1 MGTFL
6 GIFALLLAGGLPIA
20 LALGVGGMVHLY
32 LSGNGA
38 LILAFPQR
46 MIAGVDIFVLLT
58 IPLFL
63 LAGALMNVGGITDRI
78 IDFARAMVGHRRGG
92 LSSVTV
98 LSSMFF
104 AGISGSATAEASAIG
119 TLLIPAMSRQGI
131 PASYAAGLVGVSAI
145 IGPIIPPSIPIIVFG
160 VLSGV
165 SIGQLFIA
173 GVAPGLLLTLGFL
186 IYAAWHAKRHGFPMT
201 PKVRWAERR
210 QALKRT
216 LPALMLPVIII
227 VGIKAG
233 IFTATESAAVA
244 VVYALI
250 IGFLYRD
257 LTVAQVWE
265 ALAATTIIT
274 SSLLFIVAMA
284 SVVAFVF
291 TLEQIP
297 SQVARYMLTLT
308 DNPYAIMAMLN
319 LALLVL
325 GMFLEPITIMILTMP
340 ILLQIM
346 NVIGMDPVQ
355 FGMMVVLNVVIGMAT
370 PPVGICL
377 FIVCAI
383 ARSSLV
389 EVSRTA
395 MPLIAIAVVVL
406 ALVALVPPITLFLPR
421 AFGTIS

>member
-1 MGTFL
+1 MITFL
-6 GIFALLLAGGLPIA
+6 SVFMGLLLAGLPIA
-20 LALGVGGMVHLY
+20 LALGVGAMIHLY
-32 LSGNGA
+32 LSGHGA

-46 MIAGVDIFVLLT
+46 MLAGVDIFVLLT

-63 LAGALMNVGGITDRI
+63 LAGGLMNIGGITDRI
-78 IDFARAMVGHRRGG
+78 IEFARAMVGHRRGG

-119 TLLIPAMSRQGI
+119 TLLIPAMTRQGI
-131 PASYAAGLVGVSAI
+131 PAPYAASLVGVSAL
-145 IGPIIPPSIPIIVFG
+145 IGPIIPPSIPLIVFG

-173 GVAPGLLLTLGFL
+173 GVVPGLLMTLGFL
-186 IYAAWHAKRHGFPMT
+186 IYAAWYAKRHGFPLV
-201 PKVRWAERR
+201 PRASWKERR
-210 QALKRT
+210 HTALRT

-233 IFTATESAAVA
+233 IFTTTESAVVA

-250 IGFLYRD
+250 IGFLYRN
-257 LTVAQVWE
+257 LTVRRVWE
-265 ALAATTIIT
+265 TLAATTIVT
-274 SSLLFIVAMA
+274 SALLFIIAMA
-284 SVVAFVF
+284 SIVAFVF
-291 TLEQIP
+291 TIEQVP
-297 SQVARYMLTLT
+297 SEVAKYLLSLT
-308 DNPYAIMAMLN
+308 DNPFLILLMLN
-319 LALLVL
+319 VCLLVL

-346 NVIGMDPVQ
+346 KLTGMDPVQ

-389 EVSRTA
+389 EVSRA
-395 MPLIAIAVVVL
+395 AIPLIAIAILVL
-406 ALVALVPPITLFLPR
+406 AVVALVPPVTLFLPR
-421 AFGTIS
+421 AFGTVH

>member
-1 MGTFL
+1 MITFL
-6 GIFALLLAGGLPIA
+6 SVFLALLLAGLPIA
-20 LALGVGGMVHLY
+20 LALGVGAMIHLY
-32 LSGNGA
+32 LSGHGA

-46 MIAGVDIFVLLT
+46 MLAGVDIFVLLT

-63 LAGALMNVGGITDRI
+63 LAGGLMNIGGITDRI

-119 TLLIPAMSRQGI
+119 TLLIPAMTRQGI
-131 PASYAAGLVGVSAI
+131 PAPYAASLVGVSAL
-145 IGPIIPPSIPIIVFG
+145 IGPIIPPSIPLIVFG

-173 GVAPGLLLTLGFL
+173 GVVPGLLMTLGFL
-186 IYAAWHAKRHGFPMT
+186 LYAAWYAKRQGFPLV
-201 PKVRWAERR
+201 PKASWPERW
-210 QALKRT
+210 QATRRT

-233 IFTATESAAVA
+233 IFTTTESAVVA

-250 IGFLYRD
+250 IGFLYRN
-257 LTVAQVWE
+257 LTIRRVWE
-265 ALAATTIIT
+265 TLAATTIVT
-274 SSLLFIVAMA
+274 SALLFIVAMA
-284 SVVAFVF
+284 SIVAFVF
-291 TLEQIP
+291 TIEQIP
-297 SQVARYMLTLT
+297 GEVAKYLLSLT
-308 DNPYAIMAMLN
+308 DNTFLILLMLN
-319 LALLVL
+319 VCLLIL

-346 NVIGMDPVQ
+346 KLTGMDPVQ
-355 FGMMVVLNVVIGMAT
+355 FGLMVVLNVVIGMAT

-383 ARSSLV
+383 ARASLV
-389 EVSRTA
+389 EVSRAA
-395 MPLIAIAVVVL
+395 MPLIAIAIAVL
-406 ALVALVPPITLFLPR
+406 AIVALVPPVTLFLPH
-421 AFGTIS
+421 AFGTVR

>member
-1 MGTFL
+1 MITFL
-6 GIFALLLAGGLPIA
+6 SVFLALLIAGLPIA
-20 LALGVGGMVHLY
+20 LALGVGAMIHLY
-32 LSGNGA
+32 LSGHGA

-46 MIAGVDIFVLLT
+46 MLAGVDIFVLLT

-63 LAGALMNVGGITDRI
+63 LAGGLMNIGGITDRI

-119 TLLIPAMSRQGI
+119 TLLIPAMTRQGI
-131 PASYAAGLVGVSAI
+131 PAPYAASLVGVSAL
-145 IGPIIPPSIPIIVFG
+145 IGPIIPPSIPLIVFG

-173 GVAPGLLLTLGFL
+173 GVVPGLLMTLGFL
-186 IYAAWHAKRHGFPMT
+186 LYAAWYAKRHGFPLV
-201 PKVRWAERR
+201 PKASWQERW
-210 QALKRT
+210 QATART

-233 IFTATESAAVA
+233 IFTTTESAVVA

-250 IGFLYRD
+250 IGFLYRN
-257 LTVAQVWE
+257 LTVRRVWE
-265 ALAATTIIT
+265 TLAATTIVT
-274 SSLLFIVAMA
+274 SALLFIVAMA
-284 SVVAFVF
+284 SIVAFVF
-291 TLEQIP
+291 TIEQIP
-297 SQVARYMLTLT
+297 GEVAKYLLSLT
-308 DNPYAIMAMLN
+308 DNAFLILLMLN
-319 LALLVL
+319 VCLLIL

-346 NVIGMDPVQ
+346 KLTGMDPVQ

-383 ARSSLV
+383 ARASLV
-389 EVSRTA
+389 EVSRAA
-395 MPLIAIAVVVL
+395 MPLIAIAIAVL
-406 ALVALVPPITLFLPR
+406 AIVALVPPVTLFLPHV
-421 AFGTIS
+421 FGTVR